1 MCWAVF
7 RFVVYRGVILSLVGA
22 MVQVARVMCR
32 YVDVEM
38 WRCAGRECEKET
50 RIFKEGEAELK

>member
-22 MVQVARVMCR
+22 MVKVARVMCR
-32 YVDVEM
+32 CVDV
-38 WRCAGRECEKET
+38 
-50 RIFKEGEAELK
+50 